1 LATQVSQTAVERLR
15 ESVLGEIIT
24 PEDAAYD
31 EARKV
36 WNGDVDRRPAV
47 IARCVSVED
56 VKAALVFGRSGGL
69 QIAVRAGGHSFPGH
83 SIADD
88 ALVIDLRQMNKVS
101 VDPATRRATVQ
112 GGATWAEV
120 DGPAQVHGLAVTGG
134 HVTHTGVA
142 GLTLGGGIGWVMR
155 KLGLTADN
163 LLSAQIVTA
172 DGRVLQASASENDDL
187 FWAIR
192 GGGGNFGIVTE
203 FVFKLTPVG
212 PTVLGGLAF
221 WPPEKGP
228 DLMRRFREFCGRCPD
243 EVTTEVAYLY
253 APPFDFVPKDVQ
265 LKPGYALVVAGTDVA
280 IAERAVKD
288 MRSFA
293 SPLFDI
299 IGPMPYL
306 TLQSMFDAA
315 LPPGTRTYLK
325 ANNIDELS
333 DEVIR
338 TIHGETSRMP
348 PGRSMLFVVQMGGAV
363 ARVAEDATAFGGRSA
378 PFQTLSLG
386 IWDDPEQ
393 KASTVKWVRGCSS
406 ALEPHGRGAY
416 VNLTDHQDES
426 ALRVTYGT
434 AKYAKMQR
442 IKAKYDPENV
452 FRLNQNITPAR
463 HG

>member
-1 LATQVSQTAVERLR
+1 MR
-15 ESVLGEIIT
+15 GEIIT
-24 PEDAAYD
+24 PEDTAYD

-47 IARCVSVED
+47 ITRCVSVDD
-56 VKAALVFGRSGGL
+56 VKAALAFGRSAGL

-88 ALVIDLRQMNKVS
+88 ALVIDLRRMNEVR
-101 VDPATRRATVQ
+101 VDPAARRATVE

-120 DGPAQVHGLAVTGG
+120 DGPAQMQGLAVTGG

-155 KLGLTADN
+155 KLGLTSDN

-243 EVTTEVAYLY
+243 EVTTELAYLY

-265 LKPGYALVVAGTDVA
+265 LKPGYALVVAGTDVE
-280 IAERAVKD
+280 IAESAVKD

-293 SPLFDI
+293 PPLFDI

-306 TLQSMFDAA
+306 SLQSMFDAA

-325 ANNIDELS
+325 ANNINGLN

-393 KASTVKWVRGCSS
+393 KASAVKWVRGLSS

-426 ALRVTYGT
+426 ELKVTYGP
-434 AKYAKMQR
+434 AKYAKLQR

-452 FRLNQNITPAR
+452 FRLNQNITPTR